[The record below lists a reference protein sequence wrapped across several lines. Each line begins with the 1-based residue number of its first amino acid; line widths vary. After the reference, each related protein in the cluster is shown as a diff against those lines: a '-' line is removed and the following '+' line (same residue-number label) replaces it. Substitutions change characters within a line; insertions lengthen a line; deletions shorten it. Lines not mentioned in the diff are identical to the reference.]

1 MEIRPFHAF
10 RTWKVH
16 VVIFS
21 FHATHFHTL
30 LTTLH
35 FRYVNA
41 RFRQPLYHAT
51 HFQILLATLHFR
63 YVNARFDFR
72 CVELSANHG
81 TVRKVR
87 NLVVF
92 VYWLAPKYILLL
104 LTHFRET
111 HSMAI
116 VTTFLTR
123 SSHKNVS
130 LKKIENGFSIWID
143 HFPCC
148 SWRTNFENTLV
159 LESLAA
165 WRNLAATRIFLSPSL
180 M

>member
-41 RFRQPLYHAT
+41 RFRHPLYHAT
-51 HFQILLATLHFR
+51 HFQTLFATLHFR
-63 YVNARFDFR
+63 YVNAQFDFR

-87 NLVVF
+87 TCVLIGSEVF
-92 VYWLAPKYILLL
+92 YSILLL

-116 VTTFLTR
+116 VTTLLTR
-123 SSHKNVS
+123 ISHKNVS
-130 LKKIENGFSIWID
+130 LKKSKMVFS
-143 HFPCC
+143 FG
-148 SWRTNFENTLV
+148 
-159 LESLAA
+159 
-165 WRNLAATRIFLSPSL
+165 
-180 M
+180 